1 MLKTTKYVLDRFS
14 FLFPTGLSEIGLI
27 LRQILVTK
35 QTPGPHWT
43 RKMRKM
49 EMICELQHLGS
60 CGEWCGVVWCGV
72 VWSDLLWWLLY
83 CSWCGGWGGGGCH
96 MLLPGGLLVR
106 AHCGNSHCGGRGAIW
121 WWLVLWLDWTGCE
134 ARWEEDRQGGRQCW
148 APPHSVT
155 ATSYISLHQHHHTN

>member
-1 MLKTTKYVLDRFS
+1 MLKTTKYVLDSPFCSQLVCLRS
-14 FLFPTGLSEIGLI
+14 DWYSDKSWWPSKPPGPTGRGRWEKWKSSANSKL
-27 LRQILVTK
+27 
-35 QTPGPHWT
+35 W
-43 RKMRKM
+43 
-49 EMICELQHLGS
+49 
-60 CGEWCGVVWCGV
+60 WVVWCGV